1 MKTQSAF
8 PWRRGLVAISGL
20 LALSSCGGQG
30 PVIAGPG
37 FQVRPQKGDGIPVST
52 SLPKWM
58 RLDGEY
64 RCLESEIVGSPSG
77 AKTAIARGGTL
88 TNVSDKR
95 VDIQIDFEVKWA
107 GGSGRG
113 VVGVIQLHPGKSWTV
128 PIFFLGEDNKPRLL
142 DIGKFIEIE
151 PPIESCSLAV
161 SEAPPWPPSASPSPA
176 G

>member
-1 MKTQSAF
+1 MKAQTAF
-8 PWRRGLVAISGL
+8 PWRRGLVAIFGL
-20 LALSSCGGQG
+20 LALASCGGQG
-30 PVIAGPG
+30 LVIAGPG

-52 SLPKWM
+52 SLPKWV

-88 TNVSDKR
+88 TNVSDKPAKISIHF
-95 VDIQIDFEVKWA
+95 DVKWA

-113 VVGVIQLHPGKSWTV
+113 VEGVIQLDPDESWTV
-128 PIFFLGEDNKPRLL
+128 PIFFVEEDPPRPLEAGR
-142 DIGKFIEIE
+142 IIEIE
-151 PPIESCSLAV
+151 PPMESCSLAV
-161 SEAPPWPPSASPSPA
+161 GEEPWVVNAASPAPA